1 MTEMRFK
8 HIIDGDCTREEYFN
22 KLHNLM
28 RATKDGDEIT
38 VVRSKD
44 GRSFCVVLFENGEY
58 VDYVENYLTIDK
70 AYDCVK
76 RYLINHKSTGFFLD
90 DKVRKITEHTYGTKI
105 FMRLIVDGRIEEV
118 TNRCGFDCTWSIY
131 ETSADNDEERRRRI
145 IEAFDELY

>member
-8 HIIDGDCTREEYFN
+8 HIIDGDYTCEEYLN
-22 KLHNLM
+22 KLYNLI

-38 VVRSKD
+38 VVRNKD
-44 GRSFCVVLFENGEY
+44 GRSFCVVLFENSEY

-70 AYDCVK
+70 AYDCVR

-105 FMRLIVDGRIEEV
+105 FMRLIVDGRIEEI